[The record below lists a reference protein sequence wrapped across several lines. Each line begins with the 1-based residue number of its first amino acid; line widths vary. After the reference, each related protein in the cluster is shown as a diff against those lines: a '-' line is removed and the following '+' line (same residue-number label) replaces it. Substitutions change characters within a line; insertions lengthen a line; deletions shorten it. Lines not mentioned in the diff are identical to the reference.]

1 MARDLTGPPP
11 QKMGATNWR
20 TCEPRRSCKGKS
32 KFQPT
37 DLVDIRY
44 RAKERKR
51 SAGTQLLALAT
62 DKTTLVS
69 ALLQKQLL
77 MPATMNHAQ
86 IAYQYSTG
94 RQTRRGSVPRL
105 LHIPESHANNAA
117 PLHTRRYSSP
127 VLSLFLR
134 PQFALPHTAAIIVLG
149 AGHGRLSSKPQPRL
163 DEAT

>member
-1 MARDLTGPPP
+1 MWLETLPVHLLGKWAQRIGVLVSPAEVVWEKANFNQRTW
-11 QKMGATNWR
+11 WR
-20 TCEPRRSCKGKS
+20 YGT
-32 KFQPT
+32 
-37 DLVDIRY
+37 
-44 RAKERKR
+44 ERKR

-77 MPATMNHAQ
+77 MPATMSHAQ

-94 RQTRRGSVPRL
+94 RQSRRGSVPRL